1 MYYKYY
7 SNFKSLINYDKF
19 NKFIS
24 LITEGIKTQF
34 DKEIQNMELL
44 YQGSIEGFD
53 GFKFH
58 DKCER
63 IKYTLTL
70 VVTETNF
77 IFGVFMEL
85 DFEKYDPPAVGKKG
99 FIFNL
104 NDNLIYYSKTEFLI
118 KGLRGH
124 GPSINDVFS
133 IRGSTGFSFGF
144 RRNKYFEIK
153 DYDLIFQ
160 KSFQLKDYLVFQ
172 VDI

>member
-1 MYYKYY
+1 
-7 SNFKSLINYDKF
+7 
-19 NKFIS
+19 
-24 LITEGIKTQF
+24 
-34 DKEIQNMELL
+34 MELL

-53 GFKFH
+53 VEKFH
-58 DKCER
+58 DKCDHIE
-63 IKYTLTL
+63 YTLTL

-104 NDNLIYYSKTEFLI
+104 NDNLIYYSKTKFLI

-124 GPSINDVFS
+124 GPTINDVFF
-133 IRGSTGFSFGF
+133 IHGNTGYNIGF
-144 RRNKYFEIK
+144 HRDKYFEIK
-153 DYDLIFQ
+153 DYYSIFCG
-160 KSFQLKDYLVFQ
+160 SFPIKDYIVFQ

>member
-24 LITEGIKTQF
+24 LITEGINTHF
-34 DKEIQNMELL
+34 EKEIQNMELL

-53 GFKFH
+53 GIKFH

-63 IKYTLTL
+63 IKYTLIL

-85 DFEKYDPPAVGKKG
+85 DFEKNDPPAFAKKG

-104 NDNLIYYSKTEFLI
+104 NENLIYYSKTNFLI
-118 KGLRGH
+118 KGVREQ
-124 GPSINDVFS
+124 GPFIGDVFLLKIGLDITS
-133 IRGSTGFSFGF
+133 AFM
-144 RRNKYFEIK
+144 
-153 DYDLIFQ
+153 LINILR
-160 KSFQLKDYLVFQ
+160 LK
-172 VDI
+172 IMI